1 MSRYVRTGTIA
12 NLEELLKDPVVL
24 IDVWAPWCGWCRRI
38 SPIIDEVAEE
48 LKGQVTVVK
57 INYDENSEIENRFE
71 FQTLPALFFIK
82 NGQVIKHT
90 GTIPKEEIVSTLRE
104 MIAV

>member
-1 MSRYVRTGTIA
+1 MSAFVKVGTMA

-38 SPIIDEVAEE
+38 SPIIDEVADE
-48 LKGQVTVVK
+48 LKEKATVIK
-57 INYDENSEIENRFE
+57 INYDDNPEIESRFE
-71 FQTLPALFFIK
+71 FQTIPALLFIK

-90 GTIPKEEIVSTLRE
+90 GTIPKEEILETLKS
-104 MIAV
+104 MMNS